1 MGAAFI
7 DYLIADPF
15 VIPPAHEQF
24 YAERVLRMPHC
35 YQPNDRQ
42 RTVAAPLARAEYGLP
57 NDACVFCC
65 FNQAYKITPEIFAV
79 WTNLLREV
87 PGSVLWLLDDNQWA
101 AANLVREAQALGIAS
116 ERLVFAPKLPLAQ
129 HLARYRA
136 ADLALDTFPCNSHT
150 TASDALW
157 GDCLL
162 VALCGETF
170 AARVSGSILTACN
183 LPELVTY
190 SLAGYEQL
198 ALRMATDQPFRD
210 ALRAKLQANKLATPL
225 FDSLT
230 FTRDLENIY
239 HNIAAKTPTA

>member
-1 MGAAFI
+1 M
-7 DYLIADPF
+7 
-15 VIPPAHEQF
+15 
-24 YAERVLRMPHC
+24 
-35 YQPNDRQ
+35 
-42 RTVAAPLARAEYGLP
+42 
-57 NDACVFCC
+57 
-65 FNQAYKITPEIFAV
+65 
-79 WTNLLREV
+79 
-87 PGSVLWLLDDNQWA
+87 LWLLDDNPWA
-101 AANLVREAQALGIAS
+101 TANLVREAQALGIAS

-190 SLAGYEQL
+190 ALADYERL

-210 ALRAKLQANKLATPL
+210 ALRTKLQANKLAAPL
-225 FDSLT
+225 FDSRA
-230 FTRDLENIY
+230 FTRDLEQLY
-239 HNIAAKTPTA
+239 GDLAGRR